1 MQASDAA
8 QTEHTDHSDTHEHI
22 LQLLSA
28 IMLQINALQSMTH
41 NHALP
46 DVGAIRTGLAAMEQI
61 AREAIH
67 EFRAASDD
75 PPLPELV
82 GVTLVDALTR
92 AVEETAEALGL
103 SSRVSFSGEERT
115 LPSYTERLLYRIA
128 QEALYQVQRHSNAH
142 RLRFT
147 FNFGRDEV
155 TMSIEDDG
163 TTLPLPEEDTSR
175 TPARDIPTMDGMASA
190 SQEEDMPLPY
200 FRAENQNVN
209 RNERDPFDSLR
220 HRIEHLGGTLDVGTQ
235 FIASTS
241 SADTPTTR
249 VQAHV
254 PYTTPTAHV
263 HSASSPVGAQFIA
276 PTATGKIRI
285 LVVDN
290 QAVSRAGLR
299 SLLESYAD
307 LQVIGEA
314 ADGVQAVSET
324 LELGPQVVLM
334 DALLPNGQ
342 SMEALKQ
349 IKQLNLNARVLL
361 LSAQAREEF
370 LYETLQAGAD
380 GYVLKDIVPDALAEA
395 IRSVAR
401 GEVLVQPQLANR
413 LLSRFGKQGQGRGSF
428 PYETLTARE
437 QDVLQLLARGLRNK
451 EIAARLHVSER
462 TVNFHLANI
471 YQKLNVSGR
480 TEALSKALEQGLIT
494 V

>member
-1 MQASDAA
+1 
-8 QTEHTDHSDTHEHI
+8 
-22 LQLLSA
+22 
-28 IMLQINALQSMTH
+28 
-41 NHALP
+41 
-46 DVGAIRTGLAAMEQI
+46 MEQM

-67 EFRAASDD
+67 ELRAASDD

-128 QEALYQVQRHSNAH
+128 QEALYQVQQHRNAR

-147 FNFGRDEV
+147 FHFGRDEV
-155 TMSIEDDG
+155 VMSIEDDG
-163 TTLPLPEEDTSR
+163 TSLAVQAEDIAGASATDVPTLDEVASALQEEDT
-175 TPARDIPTMDGMASA
+175 
-190 SQEEDMPLPY
+190 PLPY
-200 FRAENQNVN
+200 FRAEGQNVSIY
-209 RNERDPFDSLR
+209 ERVPFNTFESLR

-241 SADTPTTR
+241 SADTATTR
-249 VQAHV
+249 THAHIPYTAPAAHV
-254 PYTTPTAHV
+254 QSTPP
-263 HSASSPVGAQFIA
+263 PVGAQFIA
-276 PTATGKIRI
+276 PAITDKIRI

-290 QAVSRAGLR
+290 QSVSRAGLR
-299 SLLESYAD
+299 RLLESYAD

-361 LSAQAREEF
+361 LSAQDREEF

-380 GYVLKDIVPDALAEA
+380 GYVLKDIAPDELAQA

-413 LLSRFGKQGQGRGSF
+413 LLSRFGKQGQGRGAF

-480 TEALSKALEQGLIT
+480 TEALSRALEQGLIT
-494 V
+494 M